1 MRRLIL
7 RLFFSVSL
15 LSGAL
20 AAWGQGST
28 NLASILQA
36 ARNPY
41 IKPEA
46 LDQLMIRLRSLEP
59 GKDGVQPDSLFLAY
73 RLVADGYA
81 LNNHFRQAYDCYNRY
96 IGIKETMLGQARR
109 DSIRARQEAI
119 RGRVKQEE
127 GQVIESNNLV
137 QNLQIEIDQ
146 QTSRHAF
153 MRQFF
158 SIALVALT
166 ALIALM
172 LVRSGIRL
180 NGYKQDLKASQQ
192 HLRELHRNA
201 LLGKLSRGIFSTRL
215 ERRSEIMSK
224 TDELL
229 KLLQSLPADQ
239 ATEADRKRWLEQAR
253 QIREVFSK

>member
-1 MRRLIL
+1 
-7 RLFFSVSL
+7 
-15 LSGAL
+15 
-20 AAWGQGST
+20 
-28 NLASILQA
+28 
-36 ARNPY
+36 
-41 IKPEA
+41 
-46 LDQLMIRLRSLEP
+46 
-59 GKDGVQPDSLFLAY
+59 
-73 RLVADGYA
+73 
-81 LNNHFRQAYDCYNRY
+81 
-96 IGIKETMLGQARR
+96 
-109 DSIRARQEAI
+109 
-119 RGRVKQEE
+119 
-127 GQVIESNNLV
+127 
-137 QNLQIEIDQ
+137 
-146 QTSRHAF
+146 

>member
-1 MRRLIL
+1 
-7 RLFFSVSL
+7 
-15 LSGAL
+15 
-20 AAWGQGST
+20 
-28 NLASILQA
+28 
-36 ARNPY
+36 
-41 IKPEA
+41 
-46 LDQLMIRLRSLEP
+46 MIRLRSLEP

-81 LNNHFRQAYDCYNRY
+81 INNHFRQAYDCYNRY
-96 IGIKETMLGQARR
+96 LGIKETMLGQARR

-180 NGYKQDLKASQQ
+180 NGYKAGPQSKSAASSRTTPER
-192 HLRELHRNA
+192 LAWEA
-201 LLGKLSRGIFSTRL
+201 L
-215 ERRSEIMSK
+215 
-224 TDELL
+224 
-229 KLLQSLPADQ
+229 
-239 ATEADRKRWLEQAR
+239 AR
-253 QIREVFSK
+253 DFQYPTGAPQ

>member
-1 MRRLIL
+1 MKRLIHRFL
-7 RLFFSVSL
+7 VVIMLF
-15 LSGAL
+15 SGTL
-20 AAWGQGST
+20 ASRGQGSV
-28 NLASILQA
+28 NLASITQA

-96 IGIKETMLGQARR
+96 LGIKESMLGQARR
-109 DSIRARQEAI
+109 DSIRARQEDI
-119 RGRVKQEE
+119 RGRVKREE
-127 GQVIESNNLV
+127 GQVIEGNNLV

-146 QTSRHAF
+146 QSSRHSF

-215 ERRSEIMSK
+215 ERRSEIIAK

-239 ATEADRKRWLEQAR
+239 ATDADCKRWLEEAR